1 MSTESQKA
9 VYTAADEKKM
19 DMHSEEYLQKLM
31 SGQLKLSLSLFSI
44 FLIIVVGLPL
54 ANLYVPEVMNTRI
67 FGFTFSWLFLGVLF
81 YPLTWLI
88 SWVYVK
94 KSIAFEEDAA
104 TWVERK

>member
-1 MSTESQKA
+1 MSIEGQKA
-9 VYTAADEKKM
+9 VYAGAKEKKM

-44 FLIIVVGLPL
+44 FVIIVVGLPA
-54 ANLYVPEVMNTRI
+54 ANFYAPEIMNTRI

-81 YPLTWLI
+81 YPITWI
-88 SWVYVK
+88 IAWVYVK

-104 TWVERK
+104 TWVERE